1 MPENART
8 FYQTLDGQV
17 EQNKIYTKLAIPI
30 LETGIRT
37 LVDPQ
42 KIQLRTLGTEHLFF
56 LLSPVF
62 RQVLET
68 IK

>member
-30 LETGIRT
+30 
-37 LVDPQ
+37 
-42 KIQLRTLGTEHLFF
+42 F
-56 LLSPVF
+56 LLA
-62 RQVLET
+62 E
-68 IK
+68 